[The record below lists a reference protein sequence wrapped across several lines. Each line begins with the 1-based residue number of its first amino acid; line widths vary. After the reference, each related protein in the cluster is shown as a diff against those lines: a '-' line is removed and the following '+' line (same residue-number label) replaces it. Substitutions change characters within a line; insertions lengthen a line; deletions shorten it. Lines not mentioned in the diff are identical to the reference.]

1 REKLQAE
8 QKKFENGMST
18 SFQVLQFQTDLTT
31 AESRENLAIVD
42 YNKSLAELQRVQ
54 GTLLEARNMTMPGR
68 DFRRKMPFHPRS
80 GMGEKSGMG
89 DANAVVS
96 EALLPESVRLPGE
109 FVFDGRRLVAR
120 GGQSLAP

>member
-1 REKLQAE
+1 
-8 QKKFENGMST
+8 
-18 SFQVLQFQTDLTT
+18 
-31 AESRENLAIVD
+31 
-42 YNKSLAELQRVQ
+42 
-54 GTLLEARNMTMPGR
+54 TLLEARNMTMPGR
-68 DFRRKMPFHPRS
+68 DFRRKMPFHPR
-80 GMGEKSGMG
+80 SGMG